1 MYSGYSIG
9 LDVSLL
15 NNTNV
20 NGGITYS
27 FPAGFSPVQNETS
40 FQISNQTNINNSL
53 AVGLSFGSYLGRKSV
68 FNAWLLLRA
77 SYTASSFNFDI
88 TKAGIPD
95 VFYNNGY
102 DTVRSNNTA
111 FTLELNT
118 HTIHI
123 EPLFRIQLADAP
135 LLFTIGPGVYIPIHQ
150 YAHAEIATS
159 YIRNIYIPQPDS
171 QIYDWYYNSERN
183 VLYKDMNSTL
193 QPTSPNY
200 TFYAGI
206 SGILKTK
213 DVYLLPTIGF
223 RYYHYPVVKGET
235 LIYNTL
241 LFGVEARAG
250 L

>member
-1 MYSGYSIG
+1 MVSTRDKTVCIVCVLLCVFFVGSTTSQIKPSMYSGYSIG
-9 LDVSLL
+9 LDVSLQK
-15 NNTNV
+15 NTNV
-20 NGGITYS
+20 NGDVTYS

-53 AVGLSFGSYLGRKSV
+53 AVGLSFGNHLGRKSV
-68 FNAWLLLRA
+68 FNAWLLVRA

-150 YAHAEIATS
+150 YATQKLQLHIYAMPICHNPIAR
-159 YIRNIYIPQPDS
+159 Y
-171 QIYDWYYNSERN
+171 
-183 VLYKDMNSTL
+183 
-193 QPTSPNY
+193 
-200 TFYAGI
+200 
-206 SGILKTK
+206 
-213 DVYLLPTIGF
+213 TIGIITPNEMF
-223 RYYHYPVVKGET
+223 CIRT
-235 LIYNTL
+235 
-241 LFGVEARAG
+241 
-250 L
+250 